1 MRGLRPLTQSPVNCL
16 EGLQAFYH
24 SLAIKVVLQTHALF
38 NSSPQERG
46 VKGGKDPLK
55 ESFETVLQDEGQPID
70 DIEDE
75 EKDGKGDQEELVNA
89 PVLLSQLLE

>member
-1 MRGLRPLTQSPVNCL
+1 MRCSIALRRSR
-16 EGLQAFYH
+16 GSRGA
-24 SLAIKVVLQTHALF
+24 SVVYI
-38 NSSPQERG
+38 SR
-46 VKGGKDPLK
+46 DPHV

-75 EKDGKGDQEELVNA
+75 EKDGKRDQEELVNA

>member
-1 MRGLRPLTQSPVNCL
+1 MRCSIALRRS
-16 EGLQAFYH
+16 G
-24 SLAIKVVLQTHALF
+24 
-38 NSSPQERG
+38 G

-75 EKDGKGDQEELVNA
+75 EKDGKRDQEELVNA
-89 PVLLSQLLE
+89 PVLFSQLLE

>member
-1 MRGLRPLTQSPVNCL
+1 M
-16 EGLQAFYH
+16 
-24 SLAIKVVLQTHALF
+24 F

-46 VKGGKDPLK
+46 VKGGKDPHVE